1 MIVYG
6 PGGSGS
12 SVRTA
17 PSPSACA
24 RSTCAPVISV
34 TVSTACWT
42 AQPSRV
48 WIRARSP
55 APPRA
60 PAPVVVMPR
69 FAPARVSLV
78 SLVMLVVLV
87 LLVVCVVLVE
97 LVVLDVLVV
106 LVVLVVF
113 TAYVV
118 CVAYVVFVRRIR
130 AAV

>member
-78 SLVMLVVLV
+78 SLVSLVVLV

-97 LVVLDVLVV
+97 LVVLDV